1 MAIDHSLSKP
11 EENKTHTQ
19 NKQANNNNNKIA
31 IVFFFF
37 FPYFFIWKPTFCSH
51 PLTSTQKVQLSL
63 SVCLCSLL
71 MGCLDMK
78 STVEV

>member
-19 NKQANNNNNKIA
+19 NKQANNNNKIA

-37 FPYFFIWKPTFCSH
+37 FVWKPTFCSH
-51 PLTSTQKVQLSL
+51 PLTSTQKVQLTL

>member
-37 FPYFFIWKPTFCSH
+37 FSLLFHLETHFLF
-51 PLTSTQKVQLSL
+51 TSPHLYTKGTAKSLSL
-63 SVCLCSLL
+63 PL
-71 MGCLDMK
+71 
-78 STVEV
+78 